1 MDYRTVLQKIA
12 ESTLTVE
19 DLNAFIIEALPKSI
33 GTRIT
38 RRTLVGHGNRIDKKS
53 GHSRVAP
60 MGSGITARTHPKK
73 KPNGQMGYGLT
84 KQGHDASTRT
94 QRRRSGKGMGGAAGP
109 KKHKVDDLLLMMR
122 NEKLTLEQL
131 YNKLLG
137 KQSDIALDDTKV
149 KQIDGKS

>member
-1 MDYRTVLQKIA
+1 MDYDTVLQKIA

-33 GTRIT
+33 GTRIGN
-38 RRTLVGHGNRIDKKS
+38 RTLVGHGNRIDKKS

-60 MGSGITARTHPKK
+60 MGSGITARTHPKR

-94 QRRRSGKGMGGAAGP
+94 QRRRSGKGKGGSSDA
-109 KKHKVDDLLLMMR
+109 KKHKVDSLLAMMQD
-122 NEKLTLEQL
+122 EKLTLDQL
-131 YNKLLG
+131 HNKLLG
-137 KQSDIALDDTKV
+137 QKSAIALDSNKV
-149 KQIDGKS
+149 IKKDGKS